1 MDMILFDNPDDFLSF
16 MDNLQE
22 AYNTRNDEKQ
32 EE

>member
-16 MDNLQE
+16 MDKLQE
-22 AYNTRNDEKQ
+22 AYNTRNEKQ